1 MMQEAT
7 FLTFQ
12 HLGKDWR
19 GPAPDRNRELTSDWI
34 ISAESLDR
42 EILSHD
48 FDSTYERNLTCEE
61 QKALDVLGYDYIIIK
76 QADKGSAVPV
86 IDKEAYSYE
95 KHCRA
100 HVMTLKY
107 TNH

>member
-1 MMQEAT
+1 M
-7 FLTFQ
+7 
-12 HLGKDWR
+12 
-19 GPAPDRNRELTSDWI
+19 
-34 ISAESLDR
+34 
-42 EILSHD
+42 
-48 FDSTYERNLTCEE
+48 CEE